1 MANQK
6 AEIII
11 SARDETKIAFNSVK
25 SSLGGIGGIAGGL
38 NRSLGALAPIL
49 GAASFTSFLKS
60 GIDTL
65 DMLGDLSDRTG
76 VAASTLA
83 GFQLVAA
90 QSDTSLEAL
99 GKGINKLSI
108 FMAENGEAAKKL
120 GLDAKD
126 PAEAF
131 IQLSDVISNIED
143 PQQRAAIAN
152 KVLGKSY
159 QELLPAL
166 LQGGDALRK
175 QIAAGREYASVTPDM
190 VKQAQEFNDQMDA
203 LKTQVGL
210 ASVSFAGDLLPSL
223 NETIKE
229 MIRMKQE
236 GNSLLALFRGLAGLG
251 KLPFDFF
258 IDSKVVVD
266 STSRIKELEIEISGL
281 KANLKSVES
290 GGLID
295 RALFGSK
302 DELKNKLLVAQ
313 NQLAAFKKFGE
324 TLDQK
329 GAGAATGKPG
339 GKDGEGTVAGSF
351 GGGGS
356 KRDADAEAAK
366 RFIESLKKETETLGL
381 SKVAL
386 LEYEAAH
393 LKLNAAQKEIVASL
407 IDKTRA
413 QEDAAKAAEEEAAA
427 DEERRKSIA
436 ETVEYQKRFNEEVE
450 RVKDALDPTRE
461 YTREIEK
468 LKEMYKLGRITA
480 VEFGEAQ
487 KMVMDEMRGFSG
499 QAKTDFE
506 ELKNAI
512 EGFSRD
518 AAQSLVDW
526 AFGASTS
533 FEDVANDFAKAVA
546 RMIIQKQLLDRVFN
560 GIGDGSF
567 LDDIF
572 GSIFGGSG
580 SDISPSASYGGILGM
595 DSGGGGFVDSALGWL
610 KDLIPSFDVGTDY
623 VPHDMLAMIHKGE
636 KIVPAAQNNGGSN
649 GFGNVSMN
657 FVLNAPADKRTQQQI
672 AANAYAGIKRAAA
685 RNL

>member
-25 SSLGGIGGIAGGL
+25 SSLGSLNSLAGGL
-38 NRSLGALAPIL
+38 SGSLG
-49 GAASFTSFLKS
+49 GFLPLLSATAFAGFVKG

-99 GKGINKLSI
+99 GRGINKLSI

-131 IQLSDVISNIED
+131 IQLSDLISKIED
-143 PQQRAAIAN
+143 PQQRAAVAN
-152 KVLGKSY
+152 KVLGKSF

-175 QIAAGREYASVTPDM
+175 QIEAGKEFSGVTPEA
-190 VKQAQEFNDQMDA
+190 VKAAQEFNDQLDL
-203 LKTQVGL
+203 LKTKANAAGVTLAGPLLIGLNEIITAFGDAKKAGVGFFGTIEAFNTSPDQIGPKLADTADRLRKLQKAYDDLDPKKSFSNKLNDAIYGDRSTLSKQIEVAKQEL
-210 ASVSFAGDLLPSL
+210 ASLQGLEDL
-223 NETIKE
+223 
-229 MIRMKQE
+229 R
-236 GNSLLALFRGLAGLG
+236 RD
-251 KLPFDFF
+251 KL
-258 IDSKVVVD
+258 
-266 STSRIKELEIEISGL
+266 R
-281 KANLKSVES
+281 KAEQ
-290 GGLID
+290 
-295 RALFGSK
+295 AGSK
-302 DELKNKLLVAQ
+302 
-313 NQLAAFKKFGE
+313 AFKPSDIKVGDFSGSSS
-324 TLDQK
+324 K
-329 GAGAATGKPG
+329 G
-339 GKDGEGTVAGSF
+339 S
-351 GGGGS
+351 S
-356 KRDADAEAAK
+356 RDADAEAAK

-393 LKLNAAQKEIVASL
+393 LKLNEAQKTIVASL

-413 QEDAAKAAEEEAAA
+413 QEAAAKATEEEAAA

-450 RVKDALDPTRE
+450 RVKDALDPTRA
-461 YTREIEK
+461 YTREIDK
-468 LKEMYKLGRITA
+468 LKEMYRLGRISA

-506 ELKNAI
+506 EIKNAI

-518 AAQSLVDW
+518 SARTLVDW
-526 AFGASTS
+526 AFGASNS

-560 GIGDGSF
+560 DISNGSF
-567 LDDIF
+567 LENIF
-572 GSIFGGSG
+572 GGLFGGSG
-580 SDISPSASYGGILGM
+580 SDVSPSSSYGGIIGM
-595 DSGGGGFVDSALGWL
+595 DAGSGGGFFDSIKSFFGGFRAAGG
-610 KDLIPSFDVGTDY
+610 DVMANKAY
-623 VPHDMLAMIHKGE
+623 IVGE
-636 KIVPAAQNNGGSN
+636 KGPELFMPNGPGSIVPNHELGGSMSVT
-649 GFGNVSMN
+649 NVFHLSGPTDM
-657 FVLNAPADKRTQQQI
+657 RTQQQI
-672 AANAYAGIKRAAA
+672 AASAYSGLRRAAM
-685 RNL
+685 RNA